1 MASIER
7 TAYPRFKRTISSR
20 ELHDTFTVTSAEVG
34 WAVERTATEQHR
46 LALLVL
52 LKCYQRLGYFPSLA
66 TVPADVVGYVRG
78 QLELGES
85 VAAEHDAPRTA
96 KWHRGLVR
104 DWLGVVYE
112 PAKVREIAEAALQ
125 EAAQG
130 KDNPADLINA
140 ALEQLVKARCELPG
154 YTTLDQMAGAVRAE
168 VNGALFAMVVAR
180 LDEPVRGRLLD
191 LLVVDPVSRRSD
203 FDRIKQPP
211 GRATISKLRKWLE
224 HLGWLDSLGP
234 TGGWLEGVSPA
245 KVSHFAGEA
254 EVLDAAEMRDVGAD
268 KRLVLLVCLVH
279 TARISARDDAVEM
292 FCKRIAA
299 LHKKARGQL
308 EELRERS
315 RVDSERLLGVFGD
328 VLAVVR
334 DALGASADEQ
344 AVGVVDP
351 IGEVSERAG
360 RLVIKTLAEAGG
372 VTALSGAHE
381 AVSAHHGNN
390 YAPLVERFYR
400 SHRPALFALL
410 DAVELEATS
419 TDRTVADADAVV
431 FLKAHRHARGEFIP
445 DHDGGVVVDV
455 SFAGEMWQKVLRDR
469 HHPGRLARRHFEVC
483 VFTYLAAELRSGDLA
498 VARSNSYANLHAQL
512 MLWAVCEPLVAG
524 YCAQAGIPDT
534 AAGFVAWMRA
544 ELTRTATAVDAG
556 YPANADLVIDPDSGA
571 PMLKAR
577 RGRERRASAR
587 VLEEEIHARLPQRSL
602 LDILTRTAH
611 LLGWHRHF
619 GPASGSDPKLAD
631 PLA

>member
-20 ELHDTFTVTSAEVG
+20 ELHDAFTVTSAEVG

-112 PAKVREIAEAALQ
+112 PAKVREIAEAALR

-224 HLGWLDSLGP
+224 HLGWLDSLVP

-308 EELRERS
+308 EELR
-315 RVDSERLLGVFGD
+315 GN
-328 VLAVVR
+328 A
-334 DALGASADEQ
+334 
-344 AVGVVDP
+344 
-351 IGEVSERAG
+351 AG
-360 RLVIKTLAEAGG
+360 WIP
-372 VTALSGAHE
+372 SGCWGC
-381 AVSAHHGNN
+381 S
-390 YAPLVERFYR
+390 
-400 SHRPALFALL
+400 
-410 DAVELEATS
+410 ATS
-419 TDRTVADADAVV
+419 WPSCATLSVRP
-431 FLKAHRHARGEFIP
+431 RM
-445 DHDGGVVVDV
+445 
-455 SFAGEMWQKVLRDR
+455 S
-469 HHPGRLARRHFEVC
+469 RRWGWWI
-483 VFTYLAAELRSGDLA
+483 RSG
-498 VARSNSYANLHAQL
+498 RSPNA
-512 MLWAVCEPLVAG
+512 PAG
-524 YCAQAGIPDT
+524 
-534 AAGFVAWMRA
+534 W
-544 ELTRTATAVDAG
+544 
-556 YPANADLVIDPDSGA
+556 
-571 PMLKAR
+571 
-577 RGRERRASAR
+577 
-587 VLEEEIHARLPQRSL
+587 
-602 LDILTRTAH
+602 
-611 LLGWHRHF
+611 
-619 GPASGSDPKLAD
+619 
-631 PLA
+631 